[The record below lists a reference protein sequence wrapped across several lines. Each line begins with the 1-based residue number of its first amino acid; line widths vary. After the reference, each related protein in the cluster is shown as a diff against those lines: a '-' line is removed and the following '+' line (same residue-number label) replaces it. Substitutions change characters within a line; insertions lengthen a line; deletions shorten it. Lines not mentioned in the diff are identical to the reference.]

1 MGETM
6 GGDTALITIDAGEV
20 GKAVLDFAKTEA
32 DSIAKYIQDL
42 AAHSSD
48 QFFIK
53 VEEKEI
59 KAPRNSNL
67 RIWVANVDD
76 NVNIRI
82 GGTSKSFHRG
92 QAPQEFHHPVITPGK
107 KLLLAELDNV
117 GRGNYSLTLHVG
129 FPSGRK
135 SPTGSPLYTNII
147 DIEVSGNDQLAGY
160 KRNYLCIFS
169 VV

>member
-1 MGETM
+1 M
-6 GGDTALITIDAGEV
+6 GGDAALITIDAGDV

-32 DSIAKYIQDL
+32 DSIAKYIQNL

-48 QFFIK
+48 QVFIK
-53 VEEKEI
+53 VEEQEI

-92 QAPQEFHHPVITPGK
+92 QPPQEFHYPVTTAGK
-107 KLLLAELDNV
+107 KLL
-117 GRGNYSLTLHVG
+117 
-129 FPSGRK
+129 
-135 SPTGSPLYTNII
+135 
-147 DIEVSGNDQLAGY
+147 
-160 KRNYLCIFS
+160 
-169 VV
+169 